1 MTDILKQFEQT
12 SNKAFNEIDDEALGQ
27 LGSELDRMR
36 SVQEQIKLTELK
48 VKNLKDEEQTLADS
62 ITDLLQSK
70 GLSELKLTDGST
82 VTTKE
87 KLYCSI
93 TEENKEAAHNWVR
106 NQGDGDIIA
115 NVVSVDFKKGEDDQ
129 ALEFKQQIENLGL
142 IPNESSKIHGSTL
155 RSYLVSKDAQG
166 VDYDDK
172 LFSVRRLNKVTIKQ
186 S

>member
-70 GLSELKLTDGST
+70 GLS
-82 VTTKE
+82 
-87 KLYCSI
+87 
-93 TEENKEAAHNWVR
+93 
-106 NQGDGDIIA
+106 
-115 NVVSVDFKKGEDDQ
+115 
-129 ALEFKQQIENLGL
+129 
-142 IPNESSKIHGSTL
+142 
-155 RSYLVSKDAQG
+155 
-166 VDYDDK
+166 
-172 LFSVRRLNKVTIKQ
+172 
-186 S
+186 

>member
-87 KLYCSI
+87 KLY
-93 TEENKEAAHNWVR
+93 
-106 NQGDGDIIA
+106 
-115 NVVSVDFKKGEDDQ
+115 
-129 ALEFKQQIENLGL
+129 
-142 IPNESSKIHGSTL
+142 
-155 RSYLVSKDAQG
+155 
-166 VDYDDK
+166 
-172 LFSVRRLNKVTIKQ
+172 
-186 S
+186 

>member
-1 MTDILKQFEQT
+1 M
-12 SNKAFNEIDDEALGQ
+12 
-27 LGSELDRMR
+27 
-36 SVQEQIKLTELK
+36 
-48 VKNLKDEEQTLADS
+48 
-62 ITDLLQSK
+62 
-70 GLSELKLTDGST
+70 
-82 VTTKE
+82 
-87 KLYCSI
+87 
-93 TEENKEAAHNWVR
+93 R

-129 ALEFKQQIENLGL
+129 ALEFKRQIENLGL